1 MMKCNEK
8 FQRRFGYVSM
18 FSFKGF
24 EELLNA
30 RSQVS
35 FPEAVRIFGQAFEA
49 CGGFARGFK

>member
-1 MMKCNEK
+1 
-8 FQRRFGYVSM
+8 M

-35 FPEAVRIFGQAFEA
+35 FPEAIRIFGQAFEA